1 MPECIFCAIGGH
13 RAPAEIVYEDDD
25 TIAFLDILPVSE
37 GHCLIVPK
45 AHARN
50 VFDIEPESAA
60 SAMCAAVHVARAVRK
75 AMQAD
80 GMNIWQSSEEVAGQ
94 TVFHFHLH
102 VVPRKK
108 GDGGI
113 RFAGRHRA
121 DPAALRAIADR
132 IRAEL
137 NSQSPQI

>member
-1 MPECIFCAIGGH
+1 MSECIFCAIGEH
-13 RAPAEIVYEDDD
+13 RAPAEIVYEDDEV
-25 TIAFLDILPVSE
+25 IAFLDILPVSE
-37 GHCLIVPK
+37 GHCLVVPK

-50 VFDIEPESAA
+50 VFDITPESAA
-60 SAMCAAVHVARAVRK
+60 STMRAAVHVAQAVKRAVK
-75 AMQAD
+75 AD

-102 VVPRKK
+102 VVPRRR

-121 DPAALRAIADR
+121 DPAALRTVADR

-137 NSQSPQI
+137 NSQ